1 MCGIFGII
9 RLNNKAKSF
18 DFELAKTAMLKM
30 QHRGPDA
37 HALTQLSDNVL
48 LGHLRLS
55 IIDLDESNNQPF
67 TDASGRYHLTFNGEI
82 YNYLEIKETLCE
94 IGYSFRT
101 KGDTE
106 VLLAAYMEWGSACV
120 ERFNGMW
127 AFAIYDTQEKT
138 LFCSRDR
145 FGVKP
150 FHYALHEDTFIF
162 ASEIKSII
170 TYFTNLKTPNYN
182 IISNFCRKSLGAQT
196 EETWFVGVKRLLPSH
211 FLSIKYKSIKYL
223 DFEKKPF
230 EIVRYWNYPTT
241 QLKLS
246 FEEASAKYHELFLDA
261 VRLRM
266 RSDVPVGTTLSGG
279 VDSPSIVAAMR
290 TFFDGEHNTYTAY
303 SDASFYTDGDKY
315 QFKENIDLSEKPIVQ
330 AINKHFGLTE
340 HILTI
345 DYQDYTERL
354 REIIYHLESPHPFTT
369 VFPLSQLLKEAKRDV
384 TVILEG
390 QGADELLGGYLPQII
405 FYYLFDLLKKGKFK
419 TAWRELQIFRA
430 HYDLKFAVVSFL
442 RTLNINVLQKAYA
455 KMQGIDQLYKG
466 ELKNYTYVK
475 DTPFDTPNFGESL
488 NKILFEQHS
497 GGLVNLLHYGD
508 ALSMQHSLESRLPFM
523 DYRLVEF
530 VFQLPSDYKIR
541 DGYGKYLHRKQS
553 KQRVFSKHPLFEQR
567 IKIGFH
573 SPTAVLFQSD
583 EANSPASILL
593 SERCLARG
601 LFDEKTIRMMLKAVR
616 EGRGVYGAQLYR
628 LLGVELWFRE
638 WVD

>member
-9 RLNNKAKSF
+9 RLNNKAKPF
-18 DFELAKTAMLKM
+18 DIDLAKTAMLKM

-55 IIDLDESNNQPF
+55 IIDLDETNNQPF
-67 TDASGRYHLTFNGEI
+67 SDASGRYHLTYNGEI
-82 YNYLEIKETLCE
+82 YNYLEIKQTLCE

-106 VLLAAYMEWGSACV
+106 VLLAAYMEWGRACV

-127 AFAIYDTQEKT
+127 AFAIYDSQEKT

-170 TYFTNLKTPNYN
+170 TYFTSLKTPNYN

-211 FLSIKYKSIKYL
+211 HIFLSIKYDSIKYSSL
-223 DFEKKPF
+223 SENIDIK
-230 EIVRYWNYPTT
+230 RYWNYPTT
-241 QLKLS
+241 QLNLS
-246 FEEASAKYHELFLDA
+246 FEEASARYYELFVDA

-279 VDSPSIVAAMR
+279 VDSPSIVATMR

-303 SDASFYTDGDKY
+303 SDASFYSDGDKY
-315 QFKENIDLSEKPIVQ
+315 LFKENIDLSEKTIVQ
-330 AINKHFGLTE
+330 AINKQFGLTE
-340 HILTI
+340 HIVTI

-384 TVILEG
+384 TVVLEG
-390 QGADELLGGYLPQII
+390 QGADELLGGYLPQIL
-405 FYYLFDLLKKGKFK
+405 FYYLFDLLKKGKLK
-419 TAWRELQIFRA
+419 TAWKELQIFRED
-430 HYDLKFAVVSFL
+430 YDLKFAIVSFL
-442 RTLNINVLQKAYA
+442 RTLNINILQKTYA
-455 KMQGIDQLYKG
+455 KIQGIDKLYKG
-466 ELKNYTYVK
+466 ALKDYTYVK

-530 VFQLPSDYKIR
+530 VFQLPSEFKIMN
-541 DGYGKYLHRKQS
+541 GYGKYIHRETLKHKVS
-553 KQRVFSKHPLFEQR
+553 MFGKRV
-567 IKIGFH
+567 KIGFH
-573 SPTAVLFQSD
+573 SPTTVLFKSN

-593 SERCLARG
+593 SERCLNRG

-638 WVD
+638 FMD